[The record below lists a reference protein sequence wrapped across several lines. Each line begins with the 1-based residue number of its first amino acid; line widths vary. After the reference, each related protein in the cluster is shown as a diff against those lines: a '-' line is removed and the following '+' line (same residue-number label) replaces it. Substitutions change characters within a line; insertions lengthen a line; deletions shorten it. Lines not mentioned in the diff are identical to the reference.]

1 MLLRTRLS
9 TAQLSSRR
17 LRRPGLLQLPQK
29 IGAEEALR
37 RVLIF
42 LVAGGILASEKSWNR
57 LGLKNAAFS
66 PGFQEL
72 RIRSGAERW
81 YRTT

>member
-42 LVAGGILASEKSWNR
+42 LVAGGTLASEKRWNR
-57 LGLKNAAFS
+57 LGLKMLLFLQVFRNSA
-66 PGFQEL
+66 
-72 RIRSGAERW
+72 
-81 YRTT
+81 